1 MRAVRVTA
9 VLAAILLTASACDGG
24 GDDPGDPT
32 GEPSPTPSGLPAAVG
47 GSLTRIM
54 GDGSGESLTEA
65 QAVPGT
71 RLRQPVFL
79 TEGRDGNLIGSQWGR
94 GLFDLAP
101 DGLAR
106 PLSEDDQEPW
116 HVPVTVL
123 AGDEHLL
130 ALADDNEEARL
141 GTIGLADGE
150 FTEVATLTDQVENV
164 PVSALLEL
172 PDGIHIQWAGT
183 WWRVDGGID
192 DPTGV
197 EQVTPPVD
205 GIIASARTASGV
217 AVLTPTE
224 LVVLDESLQETA
236 RSPWSMPTELSG
248 QEVTAV
254 TGDGGDG
261 LFVGTGV
268 AGSRGGGLL
277 HVTAD
282 GVHLL
287 AAGAAPD
294 NGDDPDCDNA
304 DRPALEAH
312 LGFVAGLV
320 VWQDRLVV
328 ADDLCSSVLQ
338 LPLPAAG

>member
-1 MRAVRVTA
+1 MRPVRVTA
-9 VLAAILLTASACDGG
+9 VLAAILLAATAAGCDGG
-24 GDDPGDPT
+24 GDDPGD
-32 GEPSPTPSGLPAAVG
+32 EPSPTPSSLPAAAEG
-47 GSLTRIM
+47 RLSRIM
-54 GDGSGESLTEA
+54 GDGSGESLTQA

-71 RLRQPVFL
+71 PLRLPVFL
-79 TEGRDGNLIGSQWGR
+79 TEGRDGDLVGSQWGR

-106 PLSEDDQEPW
+106 PLTDDDQDPW

-130 ALADDNEEARL
+130 ALADDNAEARL
-141 GTIGLADGE
+141 GTISLDDGE

-172 PDGIHIQWAGT
+172 PDGIHVQWAGT
-183 WWRVDGGID
+183 WWRVDGDAD

-197 EQVTPPVD
+197 EQLTPPVE

-217 AVLTPTE
+217 AVLTPAE
-224 LVVLDESLQETA
+224 LVLLDESLQETA
-236 RSPWSMPTELSG
+236 RTPWSIPAELSG
-248 QEVTAV
+248 QSVTAV

-261 LFVGTGV
+261 LFVGTGIP
-268 AGSRGGGLL
+268 GSRGGGLL

-282 GVHLL
+282 GVDLL
-287 AAGAAPD
+287 AAGVAPD
-294 NGDDPDCDNA
+294 GDDPDCDNA
-304 DRPALEAH
+304 DQPALEAH
-312 LGFVAGLV
+312 LGFVAALV
-320 VWQDRLVV
+320 VWQDRLIV
-328 ADDLCSSVLQ
+328 ADDSCSSLLQ